1 MLPGGGAPHFIC
13 ALRAR
18 FWGTAGMP
26 VFRYGLENGYFIVSK
41 WVLVRGFKL
50 AQFSLL
56 NSTFFKN
63 RNINPIYLIK
73 VSS

>member
-1 MLPGGGAPHFIC
+1 MLPTGGAPHFIC

-18 FWGTAGMP
+18 FWGRTGAA
-26 VFRYGLENGYFIVSK
+26 VFRSALENAYFVVSY
-41 WVLVRGFKL
+41 WVFVCGFKL
-50 AQFSLL
+50 AQFSLI
-56 NSTFFKN
+56 NSTFFRN